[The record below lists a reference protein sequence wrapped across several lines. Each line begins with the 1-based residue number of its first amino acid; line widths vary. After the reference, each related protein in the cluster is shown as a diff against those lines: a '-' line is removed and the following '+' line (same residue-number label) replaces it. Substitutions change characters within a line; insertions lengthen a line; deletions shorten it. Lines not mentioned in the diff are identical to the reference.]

1 MRKISK
7 IIPEPVKSFL
17 RPLYYRFFPMSGA
30 KVRNYWKK
38 PEDKE
43 NLPESYMT
51 PVARSEFL
59 VELFNENIKQDRAN
73 KKILEIGCNV
83 GRNLNFLLNA
93 GYKNLAGVEINEG
106 ATTLM
111 KKVYPETA
119 EQTKIYNNSIED
131 EIKNFEDNAFDAVF
145 TMAVLEHIHPESEWI
160 FSEIARIT
168 KNYLFTIEDEKS
180 TKCYGRFPRNY
191 KEIFKSLNM
200 KQIKEIN
207 CKKIADFGPNFW
219 ARVFIK
225 KT

>member
-1 MRKISK
+1 MSKISR

-17 RPLYYRFFPMSGA
+17 RPLYYRFFPMSGT
-30 KVRNYWKK
+30 KVRNYWKW
-38 PEDKE
+38 PADKE
-43 NLPESYMT
+43 NFPEAYT
-51 PVARSEFL
+51 IPVARSEFL
-59 VELFNENIKQDRAN
+59 VKLFNENIKENKVN

-83 GRNLNFLLNA
+83 GRNLHYLFNA
-93 GYKNLAGVEINEG
+93 GHKNLAGVEISEE
-106 ATTLM
+106 AVALM
-111 KKVYPETA
+111 KKVYPEMA
-119 EQTKIYNNSIED
+119 KQTKIYNNSIED
-131 EIKNFEDNAFDAVF
+131 EIKNFEDNAFDVVF

-160 FSEIARIT
+160 FPEIARIT

-180 TKCYGRFPRNY
+180 TKCYGRFPRDY

-225 KT
+225 Q